1 MIKNKK
7 TIVFFNG
14 VYLPHLGGVE
24 RYTYE
29 LATRL
34 KDDYNVI
41 IVTTNTE
48 NIAPISTEDGVKV
61 FRLPVKGLF
70 KNRFPKF
77 KKNEEFK
84 VLLSEIR
91 ALRIDRI
98 FINTRFYDTTFLGLK
113 IAKEKGIEPAI
124 IDHSGGYVLKAYEK
138 AIIPRIKKYKPVFYS
153 VSKTNQ
159 DFLRH
164 EFGIKSKNIFYN
176 AIDSKNDFKKVKN
189 ERIRILYS
197 GRLIK
202 EKGVI
207 DILEAYRKIK
217 NHVNADLIVVGD
229 GPLLKSAKAK
239 YKGVHFLGHID
250 HDKVMKLFKSSDIFA
265 FPTQYC
271 EGFPTV
277 ILEAGINKC
286 AVLIYDEGGGGT
298 NELVGGEKN
307 GAITKRKD
315 KEDLKRK
322 LERLIVDD
330 SYRKEKQENLFRRV
344 NENYNWKKTIKVIKE
359 EIER

>member
-34 KDDYNVI
+34 KDDYDVI

-48 NIAPISTEDGVKV
+48 NIAPISTEDGIKV
-61 FRLPVKGLF
+61 FRLPVKGFL

-77 KKNEEFK
+77 KRNEEFK

-91 ALRIDRI
+91 ALKIDRI

-113 IAKEKGIEPAI
+113 IAKEMGIKPAI

-138 AIIPRIKKYKPVFYS
+138 AIMPRIKKYKPDFYS

-159 DFLRH
+159 DFLRR
-164 EFGIKSKNIFYN
+164 EFGIESKNIFYN
-176 AIDSKNDFKKVKN
+176 AIDSRKDFKKVKN
-189 ERIRILYS
+189 EKVRILYS
-197 GRLIK
+197 GRLIR

-217 NHVNADLIVVGD
+217 NHVDAELVIVGD
-229 GPLLKSAKAK
+229 GPLLKNVKAK
-239 YKGVHFLGHID
+239 YKGVHFLGHIN

-277 ILEAGINKC
+277 LLEAGISKC

-298 NELVGGEKN
+298 KELIGGEEN
-307 GAITKRKD
+307 GAIAKRKD
-315 KEDLKRK
+315 AEDLKRK
-322 LERLIVDD
+322 LELLVMDD
-330 SYRKEKQENLFRRV
+330 NYRKEKQENLFKRV
-344 NENYNWKKTIKVIKE
+344 NEKYTWKKTIKVVKE
-359 EIER
+359 EIEK